1 MCLNLQDEDSQAILS
16 SLHCTNSRLGVAA
29 LTCGGIAARGDCP
42 AESLADSSSRE
53 SKRRTRDRYAGELN
67 TEEVENGFGMGM
79 SSKVSTADG
88 PGKGKGGI
96 FSFRAERMR
105 ECVAKWYI

>member
-29 LTCGGIAARGDCP
+29 LTCGSTAARGDG
-42 AESLADSSSRE
+42 ATESLADSSSRE

-79 SSKVSTADG
+79 SSRVSTTDG
-88 PGKGKGGI
+88 TGEGKGNFFCWGGKY
-96 FSFRAERMR
+96 RQM
-105 ECVAKWYI
+105 VL